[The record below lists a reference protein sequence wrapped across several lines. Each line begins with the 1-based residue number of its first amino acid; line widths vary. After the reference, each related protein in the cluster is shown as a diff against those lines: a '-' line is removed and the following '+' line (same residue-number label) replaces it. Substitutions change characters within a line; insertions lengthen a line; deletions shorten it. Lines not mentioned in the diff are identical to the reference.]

1 MIFVTAS
8 LSEAPHRRRKSLGH
22 GVAGPKVQRWS
33 MMEECLKSQEKYM
46 QSIHNIQYHNIY
58 IYISCLQRN
67 VNIYIYIYLSTLS
80 ICMEERFNISYIYI
94 YIHNDKQIYSPN
106 LPNGKKH
113 GFSQVNCFARC
124 ITPHLVFWQSLSP
137 RGIYLENLLGRHP
150 ISGTPNPS
158 LGYVFEGETCSLNLQ
173 IIKEGLDS
181 LSDNFS

>member
-1 MIFVTAS
+1 MLT
-8 LSEAPHRRRKSLGH
+8 
-22 GVAGPKVQRWS
+22 
-33 MMEECLKSQEKYM
+33 
-46 QSIHNIQYHNIY
+46 
-58 IYISCLQRN
+58 
-67 VNIYIYIYLSTLS
+67 YIYIYLSTLS
-80 ICMEERFNISYIYI
+80 ICMEERFNISYI

-181 LSDNFS
+181 LSDNFSWSKGSSLAFFVKSQRSAGLMVSSRFAEFSLLWHGSGWPAESFGPVAQFSTASGWVLCMIRT